1 MAAVLLA
8 ALGGGIW
15 YFLKNDSSEEGLP
28 ISALG
33 AGRRLSNNKCSGE
46 GPGTLTHLPMDLADF
61 SIIIPYGL
69 MIGGHVTPI
78 DHQYYSPMV
87 FNSPRDTYPVYAMA
101 DSRLVDI
108 QPRDTDRGREYRMV
122 FSMTC
127 TFLYYYDLVTSLGPD
142 IQTAYENQGFG
153 GLDLEVKG
161 GQLIGRIGGQTL
173 DFAVWDT
180 TKPLT
185 GFVNPDSYQ
194 AENWKIYTADPLD
207 YVTAQIKEKM
217 LAKYIRTVEPRS
229 GKIDHDIDGRLI
241 GSWFLE
247 GSNGYA
253 GSGGTQNQNYAAG
266 HLSISPEHIDPT
278 AFLVSFGNYQGQ
290 PQQFSISRSAPS
302 PAEVSVET
310 GLVKYALIGWQYL
323 EGNTGRFWDRTSFP
337 SVLPLTVVNRG
348 FPSQGCVLFQLVE
361 DRQLKME
368 AFPNQSCSA
377 VSAFTSAANFYER

>member
-1 MAAVLLA
+1 M
-8 ALGGGIW
+8 
-15 YFLKNDSSEEGLP
+15 
-28 ISALG
+28 
-33 AGRRLSNNKCSGE
+33 
-46 GPGTLTHLPMDLADF
+46 
-61 SIIIPYGL
+61 
-69 MIGGHVTPI
+69 
-78 DHQYYSPMV
+78 
-87 FNSPRDTYPVYAMA
+87 
-101 DSRLVDI
+101 
-108 QPRDTDRGREYRMV
+108 
-122 FSMTC
+122 
-127 TFLYYYDLVTSLGPD
+127 
-142 IQTAYENQGFG
+142 
-153 GLDLEVKG
+153 
-161 GQLIGRIGGQTL
+161 